1 MLEFAFVF
9 GLGFATGWILFEK
22 PEVARNAWD
31 KVKGWVGLG
40 GSK

>member
-31 KVKGWVGLG
+31 WVKAKFKGAE
-40 GSK
+40 